1 MKNTTTHKAATT
13 TCILAALILA
23 SCIYEAPDDR
33 FYRTLWESSDSH
45 TPFGPVTLEFLC
57 GEKVSVSAPG
67 TIGSFGSYA
76 PTGATATFTGLTL
89 TRDTLTARLI
99 HAHRQGDKLT
109 LLLGIDGSY
118 PDLPSEAAGPYHAQ
132 TTDRP
137 SGVTGSADGP
147 TTDIPPGA
155 TGSADDSATDI
166 PSRVIGSADGPVLNS
181 DGVTTHTITMH
192 RLSAYK

>member
-23 SCIYEAPDDR
+23 SCIYEAPGDC

-76 PTGATATFTGLTL
+76 PSGATATFTSLTL

-109 LLLGIDGSY
+109 LLLGINGSY
-118 PDLPSEAAGPYHAQ
+118 PDLPSGAAGPYHAH
-132 TTDRP
+132 TTDTP
-137 SGVTGSADGP
+137 SGTTGPADGPTTDIPPGVTGSADGP
-147 TTDIPPGA
+147 TTDIP
-155 TGSADDSATDI
+155 
-166 PSRVIGSADGPVLNS
+166 SRVTGSADGPVLNS

>member
-1 MKNTTTHKAATT
+1 MKNTTTYKAATT

-45 TPFGPVTLEFLC
+45 IPFGPVTLEFLC
-57 GEKVSVSAPG
+57 GEKVSVSATG
-67 TIGSFGSYA
+67 AIGSFGSYA
-76 PTGATATFTGLTL
+76 PSGATATFTGLTL
-89 TRDTLTARLI
+89 TSDTLTARLI
-99 HAHRQGDKLT
+99 QAHRQGDKLT

-118 PDLPSEAAGPYHAQ
+118 PDLPSGAAGPDHGQ
-132 TTDRP
+132 
-137 SGVTGSADGP
+137 
-147 TTDIPPGA
+147 TTDIPSGT

-166 PSRVIGSADGPVLNS
+166 PSRVTESADGPVLNS

>member
-1 MKNTTTHKAATT
+1 MKNTTPHKAATT

-76 PTGATATFTGLTL
+76 PSGATATFTNLTL
-89 TRDTLTARLI
+89 TRGTFTARLI
-99 HAHRQGDKLT
+99 HAHHQGDKLT
-109 LLLGIDGSY
+109 LLLGINGSY
-118 PDLPSEAAGPYHAQ
+118 PDLPSGAAGPDHAQ
-132 TTDRP
+132 TTDIP
-137 SGVTGSADGP
+137 S
-147 TTDIPPGA
+147 GA
-155 TGSADDSATDI
+155 TGSTDI
-166 PSRVIGSADGPVLNS
+166 PSRVTGSADGPVLNS

>member
-23 SCIYEAPDDR
+23 SCIYEAPGDC

-57 GEKVSVSAPG
+57 GETASVSAPG

-76 PTGATATFTGLTL
+76 PSGATATFTGLTL
-89 TRDTLTARLI
+89 TRDTLTAHLI

-109 LLLGIDGSY
+109 LQLTIIRSY
-118 PDLPSEAAGPYHAQ
+118 PDLPSGAAGPYHGQ
-132 TTDRP
+132 TTDIP
-137 SGVTGSADGP
+137 SEVTGSADGP

-155 TGSADDSATDI
+155 TGSAY
-166 PSRVIGSADGPVLNS
+166 GPVLNS

-192 RLSAYK
+192 RLSAHK

>member
-1 MKNTTTHKAATT
+1 MKNTTTYKAATT

-45 TPFGPVTLEFLC
+45 IPFGPVTLEFLC
-57 GEKVSVSAPG
+57 GEKVSVSATG
-67 TIGSFGSYA
+67 AIGSFGSYA
-76 PTGATATFTGLTL
+76 PSGATATFTGLTL
-89 TRDTLTARLI
+89 TSDTLTARLI
-99 HAHRQGDKLT
+99 QAHRQGDKLT

-118 PDLPSEAAGPYHAQ
+118 PDLPSGAAGPDHAQ
-132 TTDRP
+132 P
-137 SGVTGSADGP
+137 
-147 TTDIPPGA
+147 TDIPPGT
-155 TGSADDSATDI
+155 TGSADNSATDI
-166 PSRVIGSADGPVLNS
+166 PSRVTGSADGPVLNS

>member
-155 TGSADDSATDI
+155 TGSAD
-166 PSRVIGSADGPVLNS
+166 GPVLNS

>member
-1 MKNTTTHKAATT
+1 MKNTTPHKAATT

-23 SCIYEAPDDR
+23 SCIYEAPGDC
-33 FYRTLWESSDSH
+33 FYRTLWESSGSNI
-45 TPFGPVTLEFLC
+45 PFGPITLEFLC
-57 GEKVSVSAPG
+57 GETASVSAPG

-76 PTGATATFTGLTL
+76 PSGATATFTGLTL

-109 LLLGIDGSY
+109 LLLSIDGSY
-118 PDLPSEAAGPYHAQ
+118 PDLPS
-132 TTDRP
+132 
-137 SGVTGSADGP
+137 
-147 TTDIPPGA
+147 GA
-155 TGSADDSATDI
+155 ADDSATDI
-166 PSRVIGSADGPVLNS
+166 PSRVTGSADGPVLNS

>member
-23 SCIYEAPDDR
+23 SCIYEAPGDC

-45 TPFGPVTLEFLC
+45 IPFGPVTLEFLC
-57 GEKVSVSAPG
+57 GETASVSAPG

-76 PTGATATFTGLTL
+76 PSGATATFAGLTL
-89 TRDTLTARLI
+89 TRDTLTAHLI

-109 LLLGIDGSY
+109 LLLGINGFD
-118 PDLPSEAAGPYHAQ
+118 
-132 TTDRP
+132 
-137 SGVTGSADGP
+137 
-147 TTDIPPGA
+147 
-155 TGSADDSATDI
+155 
-166 PSRVIGSADGPVLNS
+166 PVLNS